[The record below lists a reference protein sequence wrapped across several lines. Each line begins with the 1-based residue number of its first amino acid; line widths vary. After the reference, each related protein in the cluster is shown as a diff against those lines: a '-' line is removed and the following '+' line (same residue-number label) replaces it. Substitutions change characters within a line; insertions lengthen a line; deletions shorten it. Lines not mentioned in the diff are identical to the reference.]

1 MRAPACI
8 FTNQLYGIK
17 VRSWVREWYDCNSND
32 TYRIIGMGRYD
43 GCLASQPPWESVE
56 HRQFHWYGALDWRSF
71 DLPPFLSL
79 KWLSIGTRPFFPQKK
94 LSNGAPLLRFCTSV
108 VGLPAPLSAS
118 PQEALVLCLWLPII
132 PMNPT
137 ILGSV
142 RVLSSSQCHA
152 HFPH

>member
-1 MRAPACI
+1 MYFHLPV
-8 FTNQLYGIK
+8 L
-17 VRSWVREWYDCNSND
+17 SNFS
-32 TYRIIGMGRYD
+32 R
-43 GCLASQPPWESVE
+43 LALLLVSFFPPVALLLVPFLSSAAAD
-56 HRQFHWYGALDWRSF
+56 ALDWRSF

-79 KWLSIGTRPFFPQKK
+79 KWLLIGTRPFFPQKK
-94 LSNGAPLLRFCTSV
+94 LSNGAPLLRLGTSV

-142 RVLSSSQCHA
+142 RVVGVAGDVTVQNGALSISPISHK
-152 HFPH
+152 P